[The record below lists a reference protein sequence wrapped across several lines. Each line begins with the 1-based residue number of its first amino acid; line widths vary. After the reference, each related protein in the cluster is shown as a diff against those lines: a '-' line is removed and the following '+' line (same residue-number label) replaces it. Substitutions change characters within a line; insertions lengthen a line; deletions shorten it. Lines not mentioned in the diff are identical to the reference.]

1 MSQVILTATNV
12 LSALELERLRLVAP
26 SRKVP
31 VSHLI
36 GANIKVAIANGWFDD
51 EKLVRDVMDNHE
63 VNFYTDAETDSLFV
77 EYKFNNLDSL
87 VSSIQRYNEADE
99 MGIGPSGL
107 VESDITNLSL
117 MTVYPL
123 DALEILKQWHV
134 DLYIESIKRAFY
146 L

>member
-1 MSQVILTATNV
+1 MSQVILTATN
-12 LSALELERLRLVAP
+12 ALPALDLERLRLIAP
-26 SRKVP
+26 SRKVLM
-31 VSHLI
+31 SHLI

-51 EKLVRDVMDNHE
+51 EKLIRDIMDNHE
-63 VNFYTDAETDSLFV
+63 INFYTDAETDSLFV
-77 EYKFNNLDSL
+77 EYKFSNLESL

-107 VESDITNLSL
+107 IESDITNLSL
-117 MTVYPL
+117 MTVYPMA
-123 DALEILKQWHV
+123 ALEKLKQWHV

>member
-1 MSQVILTATNV
+1 MSQVILTATNA

-77 EYKFNNLDSL
+77 EYKFSNLESL
-87 VSSIQRYNEADE
+87 VSSIQRYNDADE
-99 MGIGPSGL
+99 AGIGPSGL
-107 VESDITNLSL
+107 IESDITNLSL